1 MQIVRNGCGEK
12 IKDGETATVLC
23 RFTEKNILTDSI
35 QLSNDILQY
44 NSIVDKMSVTNTSGA
59 FTASFIYGESVMNWV
74 YGSSSNTTVPTG
86 WLVPLPSIKV
96 GRPVAITDEIA
107 KVKLIVPHDMGQSY
121 ATSSVYPC
129 YYIVTYER
137 GR

>member
-44 NSIVDKMSVTNTSGA
+44 NSIVDKMTVTNTSGT

-74 YGSSSNTTVPTG
+74 YGGYHRTG
-86 WLVPLPSIKV
+86 RCTCKKDN
-96 GRPVAITDEIA
+96 R
-107 KVKLIVPHDMGQSY
+107 Y
-121 ATSSVYPC
+121 
-129 YYIVTYER
+129 R
-137 GR
+137 